1 MDDSPLRVLMVEDD
15 EDDYVLTRQFLAEI
29 QGGHFQIDWVADY
42 DAGLEAIHKAEH
54 DVYLVDY
61 RLGKNNGLELLRAA
75 IARDCPAPIILL
87 TGLGDHIVDSEAI
100 RAGAAD
106 YLVKGQF
113 DAEQLERSIRH
124 SILRKRA
131 ERDLH
136 QQLTR
141 ISLLNQITHA
151 ISERMDLESIFNVV
165 LGRLETH
172 LPIDYGSVYLFN
184 AQAASLSLAASR
196 PHSLSPAAPLLS
208 PDAAALPLG
217 QTGLEASARG
227 ELLYEPDMPKTEA
240 PLLKKLAATHLG
252 SAVVVPMLVEKNL
265 FGILIAARART
276 NAFSIGECDFLR
288 TLCEHVA
295 LAAHQARL
303 HTQLQ
308 SAYDELRQTQQ
319 AVMQHERLRALGQM
333 ASGIAHDINNA
344 LSPVSGFAELL
355 LRTEQNLSETAR
367 KYLHHIKTAGDDVAH
382 IVTRMRDFY
391 RKREEHQP
399 LLPVRL
405 NQLSQ
410 QVIELTRPRWRD
422 ISHQRGISV
431 EVKLDFDANLP
442 DVIGTE
448 SELRE
453 ALTNLIF
460 NAVDALPEGGI
471 ITVRTRVRSWTPGRV
486 RVQAPTHVVLEVSD
500 TGTGMDEETRKRCL
514 EPFYST
520 KGQRGT
526 GLGLAMVYGVVQRHD
541 GTIEIESAPG
551 QGATFRLVFP
561 LREAP
566 PTAAGGASAVPP
578 ALPPLRILF
587 VDDEPLLRELVKE
600 ILEFEGHIVE
610 VADGGQAGLEAFRA
624 AKLRDQPFEVVV
636 TDLGMPR
643 LDGRQLTQILKSES
657 PSTPILMMT
666 GWGTLIKGEDLPAQV
681 DGILNK
687 PPNIGELLE
696 ALRRVTQRR
705 ACS

>member
-1 MDDSPLRVLMVEDD
+1 
-15 EDDYVLTRQFLAEI
+15 
-29 QGGHFQIDWVADY
+29 
-42 DAGLEAIHKAEH
+42 
-54 DVYLVDY
+54 
-61 RLGKNNGLELLRAA
+61 
-75 IARDCPAPIILL
+75 
-87 TGLGDHIVDSEAI
+87 
-100 RAGAAD
+100 
-106 YLVKGQF
+106 
-113 DAEQLERSIRH
+113 
-124 SILRKRA
+124 
-131 ERDLH
+131 
-136 QQLTR
+136 
-141 ISLLNQITHA
+141 
-151 ISERMDLESIFNVV
+151 
-165 LGRLETH
+165 
-172 LPIDYGSVYLFN
+172 
-184 AQAASLSLAASR
+184 
-196 PHSLSPAAPLLS
+196 
-208 PDAAALPLG
+208 
-217 QTGLEASARG
+217 
-227 ELLYEPDMPKTEA
+227 
-240 PLLKKLAATHLG
+240 LAATHLG

-367 KYLHHIKTAGDDVAH
+367 QYLHHIKTAGDDVAH

-566 PTAAGGASAVPP
+566 PTATGGASAGPP
-578 ALPPLRILF
+578 ALPPVRLLF
-587 VDDEPLLRELVKE
+587 VDDEPLLRELVTS
-600 ILEFEGHIVE
+600 ILECEGHTVE
-610 VADGGQAGLEAFRA
+610 VPDGGQGSL
-624 AKLRDQPFEVVV
+624 
-636 TDLGMPR
+636 
-643 LDGRQLTQILKSES
+643 
-657 PSTPILMMT
+657 
-666 GWGTLIKGEDLPAQV
+666 
-681 DGILNK
+681 
-687 PPNIGELLE
+687 
-696 ALRRVTQRR
+696 
-705 ACS
+705 

>member
-1 MDDSPLRVLMVEDD
+1 MDDFRLKVLMVEDD
-15 EDDYVLTRQFLAEI
+15 EDDYVLTRDFLAAI
-29 QGGHFQIDWVADY
+29 QGGDFQMDWVADY
-42 DAGLEAIHKAEH
+42 DTGLEAIHKAEH

-61 RLGKNNGLELLRAA
+61 RLGNNNGLELLRAA
-75 IARDCPAPIILL
+75 IARGCQAPIILL
-87 TGLGDHIVDSEAI
+87 TGLGDHKVDSEAM

-113 DAEQLERSIRH
+113 DAEQLERSVRH

-151 ISERMDLESIFNVV
+151 ISERMDLENIFNVV
-165 LGRLETH
+165 LGRLENH

-184 AQAASLSLAASR
+184 AQAGTLSLAAAR
-196 PHSLSPAAPLLS
+196 PQSPS
-208 PDAAALPLG
+208 PDGPLISPDDAQPLS
-217 QTGLEASARG
+217 QTGLEASLRG

-240 PLLKKLAATHLG
+240 PLLKKLSATQLG
-252 SAVVVPMLVEKNL
+252 SAVVVPMMVEKNL
-265 FGILIAARART
+265 FSILIAARCRA
-276 NAFSIGECDFLR
+276 NGFSIGECEFLR
-288 TLCEHVA
+288 TLGEHVA
-295 LAAHQARL
+295 LAAHEARL

-308 SAYDELRQTQQ
+308 SAYDELRQTQL

-333 ASGIAHDINNA
+333 ASGIAHDINNS

-367 KYLHHIKTAGDDVAH
+367 KYLHHIKTASDDVAH

-442 DVIGTE
+442 DVVGTE

-460 NAVDALPEGGI
+460 NAADAMPDGGV
-471 ITVRTRVRSWTPGRV
+471 ITVRTRVRSFTPGRS

-551 QGATFRLVFP
+551 RGSTFRLVFP

-566 PTAAGGASAVPP
+566 PTETGGASAVAA

-600 ILEFEGHIVE
+600 ILEFEGHLVE

-624 AKLRDQPFEVVV
+624 ARQRDQPFNVVV

-643 LDGRQLTQILKSES
+643 LDGRQLTQILKRES

-666 GWGTLIKGEDLPAQV
+666 GWGTLIRGEDLPAQV
-681 DGILNK
+681 DGVLNK

-696 ALRRVTQRR
+696 ALRRVTQART
-705 ACS
+705 